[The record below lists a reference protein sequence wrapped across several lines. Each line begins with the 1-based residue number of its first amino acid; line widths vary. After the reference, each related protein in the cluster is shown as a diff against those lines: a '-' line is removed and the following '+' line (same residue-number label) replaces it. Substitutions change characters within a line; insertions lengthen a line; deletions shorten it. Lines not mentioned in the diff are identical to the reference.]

1 MTEKGLQ
8 SLSKL
13 AEDLSN
19 LGEFFHDAEIIKID
33 VSNYIKDKKVNLI
46 IRTQNK
52 DWSFH
57 FFNVKKLIV
66 DEFLFQNVT
75 NEAML
80 FLLPEKFDMN
90 VKGYLESVQ
99 FLSDVKDYPSMINS
113 ERDKLLYLE
122 PSVGAFFY
130 IVFEKMDWR
139 TINS

>member
-1 MTEKGLQ
+1 MQ

-19 LGEFFHDAEIIKID
+19 LGDFFHDSEIIKID
-33 VSNYIKDKKVNLI
+33 VSNYIKEKEVNLI

-90 VKGYLESVQ
+90 VKGYLESV
-99 FLSDVKDYPSMINS
+99 
-113 ERDKLLYLE
+113 
-122 PSVGAFFY
+122 
-130 IVFEKMDWR
+130 
-139 TINS
+139 